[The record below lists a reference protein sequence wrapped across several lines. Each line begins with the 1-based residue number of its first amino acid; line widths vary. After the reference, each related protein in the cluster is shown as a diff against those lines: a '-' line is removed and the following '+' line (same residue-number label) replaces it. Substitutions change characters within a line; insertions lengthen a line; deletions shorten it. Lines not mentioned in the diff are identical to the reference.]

1 MTIQEMKLELAKV
14 AIEHGLPLFDTMQFY
29 NWIVEEEE
37 EAPYFQEKKFDN
49 MSIFELM
56 RPSRSR
62 YRVRVTNVCAEYD
75 IRTVGDL
82 MKYGVQNIRKCRN
95 MGMQSY
101 EELIR
106 CLEQIGFKV

>member
-1 MTIQEMKLELAKV
+1 
-14 AIEHGLPLFDTMQFY
+14 
-29 NWIVEEEE
+29 
-37 EAPYFQEKKFDN
+37 

-56 RPSRSR
+56 RPSRSGYMR
-62 YRVRVTNVCAEYD
+62 RVTNVCAEKD

-95 MGMQSY
+95 IGNQSY
-101 EELIR
+101 KELKR